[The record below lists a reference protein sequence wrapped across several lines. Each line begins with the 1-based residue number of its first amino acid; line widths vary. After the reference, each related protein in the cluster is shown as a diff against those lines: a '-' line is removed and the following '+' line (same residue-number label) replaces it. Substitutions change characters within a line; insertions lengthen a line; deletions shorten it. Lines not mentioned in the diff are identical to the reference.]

1 MIDNLANELDAILA
15 NADGDMINDTKNKD
29 KKRRNKMR
37 RSIISMD
44 YLEDLSLLDDDN
56 DDKKLLWKSTPDS
69 TDINNANTV
78 DTIDHVQT
86 NETNCNEVSNTNDNT
101 YDENKEILENVT
113 DVFCPLESNENIDVD
128 VITAEDLIDSIGITG
143 DDFTHEVV
151 IPTDDHDEIAVP
163 VEEYIEHSAFLTST
177 DSLVSNSDSFDIT
190 ATTTNTIDLYDSCI
204 TIGNDISNNE
214 DDHDNAENVDI
225 EDVHSHD
232 QNNFETDNNNI
243 TDNKTLVVE
252 NNDMIE
258 SYLEKKT
265 DVVASIDG
273 NEIAAIDGNEIA
285 SIDGNEIA
293 TIDGNETATIDGNE
307 IAAIDGN
314 ETATTDNITNY
325 ITNTEEYHSNEECKE
340 FIHNETIETIETKAF
355 MRLNI
360 RFEQARWKYQWE
372 LVSYYAALQARKNKL
387 K

>member
-101 YDENKEILENVT
+101 NDENKILENVT

-128 VITAEDLIDSIGITG
+128 VITAEDLTDSIGINIG

-163 VEEYIEHSAFLTST
+163 VEEYIEHSAVLTST

-190 ATTTNTIDLYDSCI
+190 ATTANTIDLYDSCI

-265 DVVASIDG
+265 DVIAS
-273 NEIAAIDGNEIA
+273 IDGNEIA

-293 TIDGNETATIDGNE
+293 NIDEITTIDGNE
-307 IAAIDGN
+307 IAAID
-314 ETATTDNITNY
+314 EIATTDNITNY

-340 FIHNETIETIETKAF
+340 FVHNETIETIETKAF